1 MMNLSL
7 FIGVY
12 LFILLSELHEKV
24 QLIPLFT
31 LQFSKYLMAVLGVFS
46 KWSIISLFNNSCSY
60 SFQTLYH
67 APGESLTGVPWLS
80 QIQAQISYRNNT

>member
-12 LFILLSELHEKV
+12 LFILFSELHEKV

-46 KWSIISLFNNSCSY
+46 K
-60 SFQTLYH
+60 
-67 APGESLTGVPWLS
+67 
-80 QIQAQISYRNNT
+80 